1 MPSTR
6 EYRRIFRR
14 LFVTHLGLALLPL
27 VALGIFSIDRINS
40 IYDEKISAGIEA
52 VCSSKHRALDTFL
65 HERVSQIKTL
75 AFTHDL
81 AELRDPDRLSR
92 IFTVMQQSG
101 RSFVDLG
108 IIGMDGRHISYVGP
122 FDLRDANYV
131 NAPWFTEVLRK
142 GVFVSDVFMGFRNVP
157 HFIIAVLRHEGGESF
172 IMRATIDM
180 EAINGL
186 LQRVYS
192 GERSDAFLI
201 NEQGVLQTDSR
212 DYGRILEHFDVTLP
226 NVLRQGIALVPLP
239 SQPGDSGSKEPL
251 AAMMHL
257 DAMPWL
263 LVVVDDVRESLAP
276 LHRLRIYIL
285 LFVGLGAVL
294 VTVGAFLGTRY
305 IVSCLTAADRKQA
318 HIDARMLQSSKM
330 AALGKMAAGVAHEVN
345 NPLMLI
351 QENAGWIR
359 DLLQDENPKNM
370 VNYDE
375 IMESTDK
382 IEKHV
387 QRAKRITQRMLGFGR
402 RMNPGRS
409 EIMVNVLVD
418 QATEFLK
425 TEARGRNIAIEKDFS
440 ADVPV
445 ILSDSAQLEQVFI
458 NIIDNAIDAIGKNG
472 SITVRTEPW
481 EDGARIYFK
490 DTGPGMDEETMQ
502 RIFDPFFT
510 TKAVGEGTG
519 LGLAICFTI
528 LEKLGGRIE
537 VSSVV
542 GQGTT
547 FCISLPAEPPSQ
559 PLETS
564 EDA

>member
-1 MPSTR
+1 MTAAGARPHAGARKEDAMPDALD
-6 EYRRIFRR
+6 IFV
-14 LFVTHLGLALLPL
+14 FVCWFAGGFVSGVSGIGGTMFAFPFLALAIPMHALIPL
-27 VALGIFSIDRINS
+27 SCL
-40 IYDEKISAGIEA
+40 
-52 VCSSKHRALDTFL
+52 VCFFK
-65 HERVSQIKTL
+65 
-75 AFTHDL
+75 
-81 AELRDPDRLSR
+81 
-92 IFTVMQQSG
+92 
-101 RSFVDLG
+101 
-108 IIGMDGRHISYVGP
+108 
-122 FDLRDANYV
+122 DAC
-131 NAPWFTEVLRK
+131 
-142 GVFVSDVFMGFRNVP
+142 M
-157 HFIIAVLRHEGGESF
+157 IA
-172 IMRATIDM
+172 
-180 EAINGL
+180 
-186 LQRVYS
+186 
-192 GERSDAFLI
+192 
-201 NEQGVLQTDSR
+201 
-212 DYGRILEHFDVTLP
+212 
-226 NVLRQGIALVPLP
+226 
-239 SQPGDSGSKEPL
+239 
-251 AAMMHL
+251 MHVRFCRF

-387 QRAKRITQRMLGFGR
+387 QRAKGITQRMLGFGR

>member
-263 LVVVDDVRESLAP
+263 L
-276 LHRLRIYIL
+276 
-285 LFVGLGAVL
+285 LGAVPGSFAGVYL
-294 VTVGAFLGTRY
+294 LQICSGAVLQGIVGILLLFFVYWQLYVHGGRGGGARLQPVGVACGFGAGLLGTGIALDGPPMAAFGLAVGWEPRVFLGT
-305 IVSCLTAADRKQA
+305 VSVFFMLRGIITLVLQWWHGFFTPEVLGMALYGTPGVMLGSLAAFP
-318 HIDARMLQSSKM
+318 
-330 AALGKMAAGVAHEVN
+330 VV
-345 NPLMLI
+345 
-351 QENAGWIR
+351 
-359 DLLQDENPKNM
+359 
-370 VNYDE
+370 
-375 IMESTDK
+375 
-382 IEKHV
+382 
-387 QRAKRITQRMLGFGR
+387 KRI
-402 RMNPGRS
+402 
-409 EIMVNVLVD
+409 NVLLFRSVLL
-418 QATEFLK
+418 AI
-425 TEARGRNIAIEKDFS
+425 IAICG
-440 ADVPV
+440 VV
-445 ILSDSAQLEQVFI
+445 CLVR
-458 NIIDNAIDAIGKNG
+458 
-472 SITVRTEPW
+472 SIW
-481 EDGARIYFK
+481 
-490 DTGPGMDEETMQ
+490 
-502 RIFDPFFT
+502 
-510 TKAVGEGTG
+510 
-519 LGLAICFTI
+519 
-528 LEKLGGRIE
+528 
-537 VSSVV
+537 
-542 GQGTT
+542 
-547 FCISLPAEPPSQ
+547 
-559 PLETS
+559 
-564 EDA
+564 